1 MASQKQYEMLYKLS
15 ANLNSSFGSAFK
27 SAQSAMTETQAKM
40 KALAQEQADI
50 SAYEKQ
56 HAAIEKTQSKLELLQ
71 NKLQNVE
78 KEYIANGSQS
88 STLANRM
95 LDYQASI
102 EKTNAALNKQQNE
115 LNELESD
122 LEAAGIDTKNLGSES
137 QRLESEMD
145 DLIQAE
151 REAGDE
157 ADEFGDESSDAF
169 TAAGQALAAAGITRA
184 LKEVYDGFMECVNA
198 AGDFQAEMS
207 YVEALSGASGDEM
220 NQLSQM
226 AKDMG
231 AQTKFS
237 AQESASAFSYMAL
250 AGWETESMLAG
261 IEPVLNLA
269 AAANMD
275 LATASDIVTDY
286 LTAFG
291 LTANDTSGFV
301 DKMAYAMSHSNTDVE
316 QLGEAYKACAATAKS
331 MGYSVEEVTAVL
343 MTMANAGIKGGEAGN
358 ALNAVMTRLATD
370 TKGCASALEEYG
382 VHVYDTEGN
391 MQSLSSILTG
401 ISSIWGDLTD
411 QQQANIAKT
420 IAGVNHY
427 SDLQTIM
434 SGCSEEAA
442 KTGQSFSDYAEQLE
456 NCSGAA
462 GKMANTMLDN
472 MNGELTIMKS
482 AFEGL
487 TIAVGEQFTPMLS
500 DLYSELADVFAA
512 TTGFVEDHPAL
523 IRAIGAFVAAVGTAT
538 AAITAL
544 AAAKKALQVLDMA
557 SMFASPVGMIMAA
570 GGAIVGLMGVI
581 SQFMGEAN
589 EEAWET
595 STTVAAVEARLRA
608 VQDTYAEQSAEI
620 SANSDNVMG
629 LVSRLQALTSQS
641 TVTAA
646 EQEEIK
652 TIISQLNQE
661 VPGLALE
668 YDGLTNSM
676 NLTTDAI
683 IAMAKAE
690 ANKAEYAAL
699 QEELIALMGERENA
713 ENNVAEAENELAAA
727 QAEADSAAQEY
738 AEHMN
743 DAPGIVTEYADA
755 VNNANEDLEYA
766 QKGYDDAKASLS
778 NLDGA
783 IDETSEA
790 MAKLT
795 GAEEENT
802 EATEGATEAQ
812 GESYRKML
820 QLKYAAKQVSDGTMD
835 AEQAAKAYGLSVDDL
850 NSYITIQEDHDK
862 ALAAALAMV
871 ESGYLSAEQAANVY
885 GVTLDDMKV
894 EQFRSALDTLV
905 ATYGEVYTAAYESIS
920 GQYNLWDK
928 ADEITATSMSTLQS
942 NLESQVSYWQNY
954 NSNLEAVASAAQGAG
969 IDISGIWD
977 QLSSGSPDAVNAVA
991 GMAAEI
997 ASSSDGG
1004 AQSLENYVDT
1014 YLELQDA
1021 MGGTADTIASNS
1033 EEVVTAYN
1041 EMWNTIS
1048 TGMDDAGLVEKFQQS
1063 AQDTIQG
1070 YIQGLGDG
1078 SEVSERLTTQANGW
1092 LDAFNAALGVHSPS
1106 TITDQSGK
1114 DTIQGFV
1121 NGVDSTAPS
1130 GVSAVESAAQSAI
1143 DAFNALMNTSTLYSA
1158 GQNAMQGAIN
1168 GIKSM
1173 QASLVAAARAAG
1185 LAAAEAY
1192 KEAQDINSPSR
1203 VFEWFGE
1210 MDMQGAIQG
1219 IEKGQ
1224 AKANVAFA
1232 EAAKGNAKAYQDAM
1246 AAQHNA
1252 YQDAE
1257 LLAASY
1263 NAPVYTIT
1271 ADIAGMIQQARM
1283 ANAATQATS
1292 AMTGGFYSGDG
1303 QTVLNFSPSYNLSGA
1318 ANTAEI
1324 RALLQEHDEDL
1335 RELLLG
1341 LIEELVEE
1349 KARRSYR

>member
-15 ANLNSSFGSAFK
+15 ANLNSSFGSTFK
-27 SAQSAMTETQAKM
+27 SAQSALTETQMKM

-102 EKTNAALNKQQNE
+102 EKTNATLNKQQNE

-137 QRLESEMD
+137 QRLESELD
-145 DLIQAE
+145 ELVQAE
-151 REAGDE
+151 MEAGDE
-157 ADEFGDESSDAF
+157 AEDFGNESSDAF
-169 TAAGQALAAAGITRA
+169 TAAGQALVAAGITRA

-207 YVEALSGASGDEM
+207 YVEALSGATGDEM
-220 NQLSQM
+220 DQLSQM

-382 VHVYDTEGN
+382 VRVYDTEGN

-401 ISSIWGDLTD
+401 ITGIWGTLTD

-442 KTGQSFSDYAEQLE
+442 KTGQSFSDYAAQLE

-487 TIAVGEQFTPMLS
+487 TIAVGEQFTPTLS
-500 DLYSELADVFAA
+500 DLYSGLADVFAA

-523 IRAIGAFVAAVGTAT
+523 IRAVGAFVASVGTAT

-544 AAAKKALQVLDMA
+544 AAAKKALSALDMA
-557 SMFASPVGMIMAA
+557 SMFTSPVGMTIAA
-570 GGAIVGLMGVI
+570 GGAIIGLMGIV

-589 EEAWET
+589 EEAYAT
-595 STTVAAVEARLRA
+595 STTVAGVERRLREA
-608 VQDTYAEQSAEI
+608 EDAYASQSVEI
-620 SANSDNVMG
+620 STNSENVMG
-629 LVSRLQALTSQS
+629 LVSRLQALTGQS

-652 TIISQLNQE
+652 TIVSQLNQE

-676 NLTTDAI
+676 NLTTEAI

-690 ANKAEYAAL
+690 ANKEEYAAL
-699 QEELIALMGERENA
+699 QEKLIALMGERENA
-713 ENNVAEAENELAAA
+713 EKNVTEAEKELADA
-727 QAEADSAAQEY
+727 QAEADRAAKEY
-738 AEHMN
+738 QDHIGE
-743 DAPGIVTEYADA
+743 APGVVSEYADA
-755 VNNANEDLEYA
+755 MNNANDDLEDA
-766 QKGYDDAKASLS
+766 QKGYDDAKESL
-778 NLDGA
+778 NDLDGS
-783 IDETSEA
+783 IEETSEA
-790 MAKLT
+790 MAVLT
-795 GAEEENT
+795 GAEKENA
-802 EATEGATEAQ
+802 EATEEAAKAQ

-820 QLKYAAKQVSDGTMD
+820 QLKYAAQLVAAGTLD
-835 AEQAAKAYGLSVDDL
+835 AEQAASAYGLTADEL
-850 NSYITIQEDHDK
+850 NAYIDEEETKEES
-862 ALAAALAMV
+862 LAAVLALVKNGYMDV
-871 ESGYLSAEQAANVY
+871 EAAADAY
-885 GVTLDDMKV
+885 GVTLDDVKV
-894 EQFRSALDTLV
+894 EQFRSALETLV
-905 ATYGEVYTAAYESIS
+905 TTYGEVYSAAYESIS
-920 GQYNLWDK
+920 GQYSLWDK
-928 ADEITATSMSTLQS
+928 ADEIVATSMSTLQS

-1004 AQSLENYVDT
+1004 AQSLQNYVDT

-1041 EMWNTIS
+1041 EMWNAIS
-1048 TGMDDAGLVEKFQQS
+1048 TGVDDTGLVEKFQQS

-1106 TITDQSGK
+1106 TITDQSGR

-1121 NGVDSTAPS
+1121 NGVDGTASS
-1130 GVSAVESAAQSAI
+1130 GVSAMESAAQSSI
-1143 DAFNALMNTSTLYSA
+1143 NAFNALMNISTLYSA
-1158 GQNAMQGAIN
+1158 GQNAIQGAIN
-1168 GIKSM
+1168 GIRSM
-1173 QASLVAAARAAG
+1173 QSSLVAAARAAG

-1224 AKANVAFA
+1224 AKANAAFA
-1232 EAAKGNAKAYQDAM
+1232 DAAKGNVEAYQEAM
-1246 AAQHNA
+1246 AMQR
-1252 YQDAE
+1252 DANKYE
-1257 LLAASY
+1257 SLLAASY
-1263 NAPVYTIT
+1263 DTPVYTIT
-1271 ADIAGMIQQARM
+1271 ADIAGMMQQARM
-1283 ANAATQATS
+1283 LNADTQATS
-1292 AMTGGFYSGDG
+1292 AITSGFTGRDG
-1303 QTVLNFSPSYNLSGA
+1303 QIIFNVNPVYNLSGA
-1318 ANTAEI
+1318 ANTAEV
-1324 RALLQEHDEDL
+1324 RAMLQEHDEDL

-1341 LIEELVEE
+1341 LIEEVAEE
-1349 KARRSYR
+1349 KVRREYR